1 MKGWQKKALRAIKL
15 AQVGIF
21 YKFFQKSGVLSV
33 AKVDQVGILPRIRY
47 QSGKTLQ
54 IYIIK

>member
-1 MKGWQKKALRAIKL
+1 MKGWQKKALRTLKWV
-15 AQVGIF
+15 QVGIF
-21 YKFFQKSGVLSV
+21 YKFSQKSSVLSV

-54 IYIIK
+54 IY